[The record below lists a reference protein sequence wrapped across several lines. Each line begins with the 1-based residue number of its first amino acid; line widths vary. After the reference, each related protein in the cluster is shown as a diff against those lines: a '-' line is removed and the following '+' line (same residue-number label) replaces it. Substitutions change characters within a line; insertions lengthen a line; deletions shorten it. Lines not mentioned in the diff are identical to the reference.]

1 MKKKLLNFCR
11 SRSGADNISEALFC
25 SKKAKLFCFGLLIA
39 AAVTFFDLLT
49 KKLVFSMLDE
59 LGSINPEIQV
69 FDFFS
74 LVKVWN
80 RGVSFG
86 MFNQLENSQIIF
98 VLLQGGIGLGLVFW
112 LWCNQKLHFSIAL
125 GLIIGGAFGNVID
138 RLKNGAVADFLD
150 FHLFGYHWPAFNLAD
165 SAVFIGVA
173 ILLLDDLIF
182 SKKCL
187 K

>member
-1 MKKKLLNFCR
+1 MKKKLFKFCCFDSVTDNQAR
-11 SRSGADNISEALFC
+11 SPIC
-25 SKKAKLFCFGLLIA
+25 TKKTKLFFLGLSIA
-39 AAVTFFDLLT
+39 AIVTFFDLLT

-59 LGSINPEIQV
+59 LGSINPEIKV

-86 MFNQLENSQIIF
+86 MFNQLENSQMIF
-98 VLLQGGIGLGLVFW
+98 VLLQGGIALGLVFW
-112 LWCNQKLHFSIAL
+112 LWRNQKLHFAIAL

-138 RLKNGAVADFLD
+138 RVENGAVADFLD
-150 FHLFGYHWPAFNLAD
+150 FHLYGYHWPAFNFAD
-165 SAVFIGVA
+165 SCVFIGVA
-173 ILLLDDLIF
+173 ILLFDDLIF
-182 SKKCL
+182 SKKCS